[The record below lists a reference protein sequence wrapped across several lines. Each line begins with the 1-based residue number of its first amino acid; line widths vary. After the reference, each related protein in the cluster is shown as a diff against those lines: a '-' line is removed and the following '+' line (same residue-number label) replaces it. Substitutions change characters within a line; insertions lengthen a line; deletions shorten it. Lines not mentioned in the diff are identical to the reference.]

1 MGDKMI
7 YKKFYFENYKGI
19 KDRLEFEIDANSNKP
34 YCIVGNNESGKTTI
48 LKGVN
53 IISKLCCGYKLKDS
67 EISEIKP
74 NIDYFTGEIKMSAEL
89 SFNKNDVNENILNTI
104 NNENTIN
111 IRFFFLF
118 FGYMIYCGISNIKSS

>member
-1 MGDKMI
+1 MQI
-7 YKKFYFENYKGI
+7 VINHI
-19 KDRLEFEIDANSNKP
+19 S
-34 YCIVGNNESGKTTI
+34 IVGNNESGKTTI

-111 IRFFFLF
+111 IRFFFF
-118 FGYMIYCGISNIKSS
+118 YRKGVFWNKKQIFISMEQK